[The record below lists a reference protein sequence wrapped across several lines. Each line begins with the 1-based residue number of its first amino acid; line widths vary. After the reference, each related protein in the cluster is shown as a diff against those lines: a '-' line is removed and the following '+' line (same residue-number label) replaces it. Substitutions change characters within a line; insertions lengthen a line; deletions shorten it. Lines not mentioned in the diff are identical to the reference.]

1 MGNGLRQDVLMK
13 SLFQTYLEEFS
24 GIQYCPYCLAVKT
37 NQSCCSDDFIDF
49 KYFGLETQKQIIQ
62 QELDQ
67 GFNHG
72 RS

>member
-1 MGNGLRQDVLMK
+1 MK

-24 GIQYCPYCLAVKT
+24 DIQYCPYCLAVKH
-37 NQSCCSDDFIDF
+37 NKSCCTGDWIEF
-49 KYFGLETQKQIIQ
+49 KHFGLETQKQIIQ

-72 RS
+72 RT

>member
-1 MGNGLRQDVLMK
+1 MK
-13 SLFQTYLEEFS
+13 SFLETYIEEFS
-24 GIQYCPYCLAVKT
+24 GIQYCQYCLTVK
-37 NQSCCSDDFIDF
+37 NNKSCCSDDYIDF

-72 RS
+72 RT

>member
-1 MGNGLRQDVLMK
+1 MK

-24 GIQYCPYCLAVKT
+24 DIQYCPYCLAVKH
-37 NQSCCSDDFIDF
+37 NKSCCTGDWIEF
-49 KYFGLETQKQIIQ
+49 KDFGLETQKQIIQ

-72 RS
+72 RT